1 MLCDDPTEYLIR
13 NQWKEK
19 NHGVR
24 SSNEGMQKAT
34 KAKNYK
40 SKELQKG
47 DALNRQ
53 SW

>member
-19 NHGVR
+19 IHGVR

-40 SKELQKG
+40 RG
-47 DALNRQ
+47 MP
-53 SW
+53 